1 MHSYKNELHVL
12 VQVVLKTFTFFQLW
26 TSWYLSVSFHPLFS
40 FCYLFLKIERKFLD
54 GDLSMLWPLT
64 YRNYKVQLVALSD
77 NSFYRDS
84 AFSNTLLVSTSPH
97 SPRLLAGEDM
107 VREDQDMIP
116 VKVTAVTET
125 SIQLDWSNFLETEG
139 VVGYKIQWSS
149 VAQPAVCT

>member
-1 MHSYKNELHVL
+1 MFLYKLF
-12 VQVVLKTFTFFQLW
+12 LKTFTFFQLW
-26 TSWYLSVSFHPLFS
+26 TSWYLSVSFHPLFL
-40 FCYLFLKIERKFLD
+40 FGTGIFLKIERKFLD
-54 GDLSMLWPLT
+54 GDLSMQWPLT

-139 VVGYKIQWSS
+139 VVEYKIQWSS